1 MMGVWHSEAIRNTP
15 HRLHAVVG
23 PREEPVADFAR
34 QYGYRRWMTDLDA
47 ALRDEDVD
55 VVVLASPSEFHA
67 HAAHASIAAG
77 KHTLVEIPIAMT
89 LVEAEQIVAA
99 AESAGVILAV
109 CHPMRV
115 RPEMS
120 ALRSRLQAGE
130 ETVHHVCGRFFIRRL
145 ENVGA
150 TGYHRSWTDN
160 LLWHHMAHLIDFG
173 CWMVSD
179 VPSRIL
185 SSMPAP
191 HPRTGIPMDCAIV
204 AELPHGTSI
213 LAVGSYLGHERL
225 YETLVITD
233 RDSYRLD
240 ILHNVL
246 TTSRGAT
253 NVASEQEN
261 CALVVGDFL
270 EAVEQRRPP
279 AVTGASVLPAMRILH
294 EVQNQ
299 WDGRF
304 GRRAL
309 PGRPLAP

>member
-1 MMGVWHSEAIRNTP
+1 
-15 HRLHAVVG
+15 
-23 PREEPVADFAR
+23 
-34 QYGYRRWMTDLDA
+34 
-47 ALRDEDVD
+47 
-55 VVVLASPSEFHA
+55 
-67 HAAHASIAAG
+67 
-77 KHTLVEIPIAMT
+77 
-89 LVEAEQIVAA
+89 
-99 AESAGVILAV
+99 
-109 CHPMRV
+109 
-115 RPEMS
+115 
-120 ALRSRLQAGE
+120 
-130 ETVHHVCGRFFIRRL
+130 
-145 ENVGA
+145 
-150 TGYHRSWTDN
+150 
-160 LLWHHMAHLIDFG
+160 
-173 CWMVSD
+173 
-179 VPSRIL
+179 
-185 SSMPAP
+185 
-191 HPRTGIPMDCAIV
+191 MDCAIV